1 LVPVL
6 EQVLEQ
12 YPQQVKVVFK
22 HFPLRNHKYAYKA
35 AQASMAADKQGKFW
49 EFHDLL
55 FKDYNRINDQ
65 KITEIRTSL
74 NLDADQFQRD
84 MQEPAIKA
92 LIDANLSNGN
102 SAGVRGTPTVFINGK
117 LLRDKS
123 LKGFQRQ
130 INQEISQ
137 LKAGAKSEAK
147 SQ

>member
-1 LVPVL
+1 VPVL

-22 HFPLRNHKYAYKA
+22 HFPLPSHKFAHKS
-35 AQASMAADKQGKFW
+35 AQASLAAYKQGKFW

-55 FKDYNRINDQ
+55 FKDYNNLNDQ
-65 KITEIRTSL
+65 KVAEIRASL
-74 NLDADQFQRD
+74 NLDADQFQREMLD
-84 MQEPAIKA
+84 PGIKA
-92 LIDANLSNGN
+92 LIDADLRNGN

-123 LKGFQRQ
+123 LRGFQQQ
-130 INQEISQ
+130 INQELTQ
-137 LKAGAKSEAK
+137 LKAGDKGEAK